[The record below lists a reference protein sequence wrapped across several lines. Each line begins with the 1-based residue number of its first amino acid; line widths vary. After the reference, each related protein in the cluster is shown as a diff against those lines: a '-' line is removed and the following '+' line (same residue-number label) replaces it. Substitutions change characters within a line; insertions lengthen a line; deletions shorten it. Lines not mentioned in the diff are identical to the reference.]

1 MNSKKLFLK
10 ITIILFYFFYSNY
23 TVAKNS
29 THIVLKINNKIITN
43 IDIDIE
49 KRYLLAINQ
58 GLESLNDGEISE
70 VAKASLIREIIKK
83 KELEQYFNI
92 DEDTKYLENLLKN
105 FYTKLNFQN
114 INDLEKYLLSKNIT
128 LDLVKK
134 KLNIEALWNEL
145 IFNKFNYKV
154 EIDEQKLKEK
164 IKNNFQNEETQFF
177 LISEIVF
184 EASNKDEIK
193 NKHKKIL
200 DSIADIGFTNTA
212 NIYSTSATSKFGGE
226 IGWINGSQLRMTF
239 YNELKDLKIGEHTN
253 LLNVPGG
260 FLILNVLDK
269 KKEIIK
275 KDEKKELQQL
285 INYEKDRQLN
295 EFSAIYFMRI
305 KKNSLVDEK

>member
-226 IGWINGSQLRMTF
+226 IGWIDDFASSWKLWPGLAAWMCLSLGSFRC
-239 YNELKDLKIGEHTN
+239 
-253 LLNVPGG
+253 
-260 FLILNVLDK
+260 
-269 KKEIIK
+269 
-275 KDEKKELQQL
+275 
-285 INYEKDRQLN
+285 
-295 EFSAIYFMRI
+295 
-305 KKNSLVDEK
+305 